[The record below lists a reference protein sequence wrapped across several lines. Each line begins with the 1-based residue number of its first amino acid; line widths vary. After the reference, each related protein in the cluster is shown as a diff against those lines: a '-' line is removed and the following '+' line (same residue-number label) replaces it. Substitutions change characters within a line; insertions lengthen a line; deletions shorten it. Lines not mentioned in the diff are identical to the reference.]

1 MIYLMMILVA
11 ILAIGFAVWPL
22 LREGQPEEG
31 RNSSYEE
38 DQYALRLRQLE
49 EIAFDH
55 AAGKL
60 GGEEYETLRKEIQT
74 YLDEANQSRKNPG
87 GGGEEVRLLQP
98 AQKRKAVTVQ
108 NGTQGITIF
117 TR

>member
-87 GGGEEVRLLQP
+87 GGEKKSGSSSPL
-98 AQKRKAVTVQ
+98 K
-108 NGTQGITIF
+108 NGKQ
-117 TR
+117 